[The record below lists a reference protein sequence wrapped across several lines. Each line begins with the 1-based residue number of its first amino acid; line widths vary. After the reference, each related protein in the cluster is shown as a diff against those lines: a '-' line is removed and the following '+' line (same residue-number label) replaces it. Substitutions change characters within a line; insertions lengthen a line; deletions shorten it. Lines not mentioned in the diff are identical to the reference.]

1 MADME
6 KTRLDAC
13 EAFAR
18 AVFDE
23 TLHRAVEPKKLSDES
38 LAMLATAQL
47 AAMNITGICAAW
59 RKQSEPE
66 YGGR

>member
-23 TLHRAVEPKKLSDES
+23 TLRRASEPEKLTDEALAS
-38 LAMLATAQL
+38 LAAAQL
-47 AAMNITGICAAW
+47 AAMNITGICRAW
-59 RKQSEPE
+59 REMGQKD
-66 YGGR
+66 GGR